1 MMFRAEESMG
11 VEARSVAPR
20 PGAPKRKLRN
30 YLLDRRFQLKYTG
43 MVVGVT
49 MVVASI
55 LGALAYH
62 ESKGQTEALQIQ
74 LATQPDLDPGVSA
87 GLEAF
92 GADRDREILLG
103 IIFGV
108 AALTITLGLTGIVIT
123 HKMVGPAYKMRL
135 LLTNVAQGHLRVD
148 GHLRKGDELKE
159 VFNSFND
166 MVHRLRARREHDLE
180 QLDAA
185 LAASQGRPDEVARIL
200 GEVKSRM
207 RAELD

>member
-1 MMFRAEESMG
+1 MG
-11 VEARSVAPR
+11 VEARSVAPA

-92 GADRDREILLG
+92 GRDRDREILVG

-108 AALTITLGLTGIVIT
+108 AALTIALGFTGIVIT
-123 HKMVGPAYKMRL
+123 HKVVGPAYKMRML
-135 LLTNVAQGHLRVD
+135 LSTVAKGHLRVD
-148 GHLRKGDELKE
+148 GGLRKGDELQE
-159 VFNSFND
+159 VFASFND
-166 MVHRLRARREHDLE
+166 MVNQLRQRREQDLE
-180 QLDAA
+180 RLDAA
-185 LAASQGRPDEVARIL
+185 LVAVRKSGQADELARLL
-200 GEVKSRM
+200 GEVKTRI
-207 RAELD
+207 RGELD

>member
-1 MMFRAEESMG
+1 MG
-11 VEARSVAPR
+11 VEARSVAPA

-92 GADRDREILLG
+92 GAERDREILIG

-108 AALTITLGLTGIVIT
+108 AALTIALGLTGIVIT
-123 HKMVGPAYKMRL
+123 HKVVGPAYKMRVL
-135 LLTNVAQGHLRVD
+135 LSTVAKGHLRVD
-148 GHLRKGDELKE
+148 GGLRKGDELQE
-159 VFNSFND
+159 VFAAFND
-166 MVHRLRARREHDLE
+166 MVNQLRHCREQDLE
-180 QLDAA
+180 RLEAA
-185 LAASQGRPDEVARIL
+185 LQVAKQSRADELVTLL
-200 GEVKSRM
+200 GEVKARI
-207 RAELD
+207 RGELD